1 MEQTETT
8 PPETITLTPI
18 GIVRNDL
25 AAPQL
30 VADGDGL
37 KQNTGPGAALK
48 KFHDAADARSLIVI
62 REDLVDLLDGIEDY
76 SHIVVLYWGHGITEE
91 ARSLR
96 RVHPVGRTDYP
107 LKGIFSTCSPA
118 RPNPVLMTVVRLWEK
133 DGTTL
138 TVSGLDAIDK
148 SPVLDLKPYVGEQFP
163 QNGTFVPEWME
174 AIMNEFKRERY
185 HERK

>member
-25 AAPQL
+25 ATPLL

-48 KFHDAADARSLIVI
+48 KFQDAEEARSLIVI
-62 REDLVDLLDGIEDY
+62 REDLSDLLDGIEDY
-76 SHIVVLYWGHGITEE
+76 SHIVVLYWGHGITDE

-118 RPNPVLMTVVRLWEK
+118 RPNPILMTVVRLWER

-138 TVSGLDAIDK
+138 TVSCLDAIDR
-148 SPVLDLKPYVGEQFP
+148 SPVLDLKPYFGEFYP
-163 QNGTFVPEWME
+163 RDGVSVPEWME
-174 AIMNEFKRERY
+174 RIMGEFRGV
-185 HERK
+185 

>member
-25 AAPQL
+25 ATPLL

-48 KFHDAADARSLIVI
+48 KFQDAEDARSLIVI
-62 REDLVDLLDGIEDY
+62 REDLSDLLDGIEDY

-118 RPNPVLMTVVRLWEK
+118 RPNPILMTVVRLWER

-138 TVSGLDAIDK
+138 TVSGLDAIDR
-148 SPVLDLKPYVGEQFP
+148 SPVLDLKPYFGEFYP
-163 QNGTFVPEWME
+163 RDGVSVPEWME
-174 AIMNEFKRERY
+174 RIMGEFRGV
-185 HERK
+185 